1 MQIQID
7 KILVFYDLNIF
18 SYKKNNKENYLLF
31 KFFKR
36 FNKNK

>member
-18 SYKKNNKENYLLF
+18 SYKKNNKNYLLF